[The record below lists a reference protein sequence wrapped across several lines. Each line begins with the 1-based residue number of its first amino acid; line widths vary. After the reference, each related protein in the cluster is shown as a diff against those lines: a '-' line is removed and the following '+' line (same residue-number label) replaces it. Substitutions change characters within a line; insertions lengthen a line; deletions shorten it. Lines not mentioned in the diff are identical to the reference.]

1 MIKSINKK
9 IFITGASGGIG
20 SAICKKFVDKNF
32 KLVLTSSSDNNISKL
47 KEQYGD
53 EHFYYKIDLSNS
65 INVQNCLDE
74 ISKNHKDISII
85 VNNAGKTHDNL
96 IFRMKN
102 DQWNEVLQTNLNSNY
117 QIIKSLLPNMLSNK
131 YGKIIGISSIVG
143 STGNP
148 GQANYVASKSGLVG
162 LYKSIALEVAKR
174 NINVNIISPGFITTS
189 MTDNLN
195 EEQKKQYLSRIPMMR
210 FGNPIDVANLVFFLS
225 SDDSSY
231 ITGQNFHINGGML
244 MV

>member
-1 MIKSINKK
+1 MSINKK

-20 SAICKKFVDKNF
+20 SAICKKFLEKNF
-32 KLVLTSSSDNNISKL
+32 VLVLTSSSDDKILKL
-47 KEQYGD
+47 KKQYGD
-53 EHFYYKIDLSNS
+53 KHYYYKINLSDS
-65 INVQNCLDE
+65 ENVQNCLDE

-102 DQWNEVLQTNLNSNY
+102 NQWNEVLQTNLNSNY
-117 QIIKSLLPNMLSNK
+117 QIIKSLLPNMVSNK

-174 NINVNIISPGFITTS
+174 NINVNIISPGFISTS
-189 MTDNLN
+189 MTDKLN
-195 EEQKKQYLSRIPMMR
+195 EEQKKNYLSRIPMMR
-210 FGNPIDVANLVFFLS
+210 FGNPIDIANLVFFLS

>member
-1 MIKSINKK
+1 MKMNKK

-20 SAICKKFVDKNF
+20 SAICEKFIDKNF
-32 KLVLTSSSDNNISKL
+32 ILVLTSSSDDKILQL
-47 KEQYGD
+47 KQKYGD
-53 EHFYYKIDLSNS
+53 KHYYYKIDLSAAES
-65 INVQNCLDE
+65 VQTCLDE
-74 ISKNHKDISII
+74 ISKDHKDISII

-102 DQWNEVLQTNLNSNY
+102 NQWAEVLQTNLNSNY

-143 STGNP
+143 TTGNP

-174 NINVNIISPGFITTS
+174 NINVNIISPGFISTS

-195 EEQKKQYLSRIPMMR
+195 EEQKKNYLSRIPMMR
-210 FGNPIDVANLVFFLS
+210 FGNPGDIANLVFFLS
-225 SDDSSY
+225 SEDSSY
-231 ITGQNFHINGGML
+231 ITGQNFHVNGGML

>member
-1 MIKSINKK
+1 MNKK

-20 SAICKKFVDKNF
+20 SAICEKFVDENF
-32 KLVLTSSSDNNISKL
+32 TLVLTSSSDNKILQL
-47 KEQYGD
+47 KKQYGD
-53 EHFYYKIDLSNS
+53 KHYFYKIDLSDS
-65 INVQNCLDE
+65 ENVQKCLDE
-74 ISKNHKDISII
+74 ISKDHKDIAII

-102 DQWNEVLQTNLNSNY
+102 NQWYDVLQTNLNSNY

-174 NINVNIISPGFITTS
+174 NINVNVISPGFISTA

-195 EEQKKQYLSRIPMMR
+195 EEQKKNYLSRIPMMR
-210 FGNPIDVANLVFFLS
+210 FGKPNDVANLAYFLS
-225 SDDSSY
+225 TDDSTY
-231 ITGQNFHINGGML
+231 ITGQNLHINGGML

>member
-1 MIKSINKK
+1 MNKK

-20 SAICKKFVDKNF
+20 SAICRKFLDKNF
-32 KLVLTSSSDNNISKL
+32 ILVLTSSSDNNISKL

-53 EHFYYKIDLSNS
+53 KHFYYKIDLSNYK
-65 INVQNCLDE
+65 NVQNCLDE

-85 VNNAGKTHDNL
+85 VNNAGKTQDNL

-162 LYKSIALEVAKR
+162 LYKSIALEVARR

-225 SDDSSY
+225 SEDSSY

>member
-1 MIKSINKK
+1 MNKK

-65 INVQNCLDE
+65 KNVQECLDD

-102 DQWNEVLQTNLNSNY
+102 DQWDEVLQTNLNSNY

-174 NINVNIISPGFITTS
+174 NINVNIISPGFISTS

-195 EEQKKQYLSRIPMMR
+195 EEQKKNYLSRIPMMR
-210 FGNPIDVANLVFFLS
+210 FGNPIDIANLVFFLS
-225 SDDSSY
+225 SDDSAY

>member
-1 MIKSINKK
+1 MSDNGK

-20 SAICKKFVDKNF
+20 SAICEKFIKKSF
-32 KLVLTSSSDNNISKL
+32 KLVLTSSSDEKILKL
-47 KEQYGD
+47 KEKYGD
-53 EHFYYKIDLSNS
+53 NHYYYKVDLSDPENLQTS
-65 INVQNCLDE
+65 LDE
-74 ISKNHKDISII
+74 ISKVHKDITII

-96 IFRMKN
+96 IFRMKSE
-102 DQWNEVLQTNLNSNY
+102 QWSEIIQTNLNSNY
-117 QIIKSLLPNMLSNK
+117 QIIKSFLPNMLSNK
-131 YGKIIGISSIVG
+131 YGKIIGVSSIVG

-174 NINVNIISPGFITTS
+174 NINVNIISPGFISTK

-195 EEQKKQYLSRIPMMR
+195 DEQKKNYLSKIPMMR
-210 FGNPIDVANLVFFLS
+210 FGEPDDIANLVFFLS

>member
-1 MIKSINKK
+1 MSDNGK

-20 SAICKKFVDKNF
+20 TAICEKFIKKSF
-32 KLVLTSSSDNNISKL
+32 KLVLTSSSDEKILKL
-47 KEQYGD
+47 KEKYGD
-53 EHFYYKIDLSNS
+53 DHYYYKVDLSDPENLQTS
-65 INVQNCLDE
+65 LDE
-74 ISKNHKDISII
+74 ISKVHKDITII

-96 IFRMKN
+96 IFRMKSE
-102 DQWNEVLQTNLNSNY
+102 QWSEVIQTNLNSNY

-131 YGKIIGISSIVG
+131 YGKIIGVSSIVG

-174 NINVNIISPGFITTS
+174 NINVNIISPGFIATK

-195 EEQKKQYLSRIPMMR
+195 DEQKKNYLSKIPMMR
-210 FGNPIDVANLVFFLS
+210 FGDPDDIANLVFFLS

>member
-1 MIKSINKK
+1 MSKNKK
-9 IFITGASGGIG
+9 IFITGSSGGIG
-20 SAICKKFVDKNF
+20 SAICDKFVDKSF
-32 KLVLTSSSDNNISKL
+32 TLVLTSSSDDKIIKL
-47 KEQYGD
+47 KEKYGNN
-53 EHFYYKIDLSNS
+53 HYYYKVDLSDFEKLQ
-65 INVQNCLDE
+65 ICLDK
-74 ISKNHKDISII
+74 ISKDHKDISII

-102 DQWNEVLQTNLNSNY
+102 EQWSEIIQTNLNSNF

-131 YGKIIGISSIVG
+131 YGKIIGVSSIVG

-148 GQANYVASKSGLVG
+148 GQGNYVASKAGLNG

-174 NINVNIISPGFITTS
+174 NINVNVISPGFISTS
-189 MTDNLN
+189 MTEALTED
-195 EEQKKQYLSRIPMMR
+195 QKKNYLSRIPMMR
-210 FGNPIDVANLVFFLS
+210 FGDPKDIANLVFFLS